1 MINGNKGSYGA
12 GVTINQQRVLK
23 FFNGAKEYTWDTN
36 NRYGSTEL
44 KEIDT
49 QYGKQFQ
56 FEILDPEGS
65 GNFITPRPSTQR
77 KIYDESFKQDLNGDW
92 QFNQEKFLMAFIDR
106 YKYERKNEIIQNSMQ
121 AGSIT
126 PLNQQAVGELM
137 LRRFK
142 KN

>member
-1 MINGNKGSYGA
+1 
-12 GVTINQQRVLK
+12 
-23 FFNGAKEYTWDTN
+23 
-36 NRYGSTEL
+36 
-44 KEIDT
+44 
-49 QYGKQFQ
+49 
-56 FEILDPEGS
+56 
-65 GNFITPRPSTQR
+65 
-77 KIYDESFKQDLNGDW
+77 
-92 QFNQEKFLMAFIDR
+92 MAFIDR